1 MWRVEFVETGSD
13 NSDLSLTKIDVSRL
27 VHFDDLIVG
36 SALEAEVS
44 PAEKLNIRARLSC
57 QKCVTFLS
65 NPAEEPV
72 TDGVSRRSLIA
83 LRKCRYTLSYLRA
96 LGGLRAYSLF

>member
-44 PAEKLNIRARLSC
+44 PAEKLNIRAR
-57 QKCVTFLS
+57 
-65 NPAEEPV
+65 
-72 TDGVSRRSLIA
+72 
-83 LRKCRYTLSYLRA
+83 
-96 LGGLRAYSLF
+96 